1 MREINRGTAGGN
13 ISDLLQKALRALIG
27 TGHGAGQQHHSY
39 DYLFHGH
46 HSNPTRP
53 GFKPSVPVARAA
65 GLAYMTPMTLRPILI
80 HPDPRLKK
88 VCDAVPDLSDELR
101 TLANDMLETMYDAPG
116 IGLAAPQIGMTRR
129 LIVMD
134 CVKEEGEA
142 PQPMIMF
149 NPEIILKSDD
159 LNVYEEGCL
168 SIPDQYAE
176 VTRPAEVRVRWLDM
190 NGNEQER
197 DFDGLWAT
205 CVQHEIDHLN
215 GVLFID
221 YLKPLKRQMITRKM
235 QKLKRE
241 RARA

>member
-1 MREINRGTAGGN
+1 MSI
-13 ISDLLQKALRALIG
+13 K
-27 TGHGAGQQHHSY
+27 
-39 DYLFHGH
+39 
-46 HSNPTRP
+46 
-53 GFKPSVPVARAA
+53 
-65 GLAYMTPMTLRPILI
+65 PILI

-88 VCDAVPDLSDELR
+88 VAEAVPDLSDELR
-101 TLANDMLETMYDAPG
+101 QLADDMLETMYDAPG
-116 IGLAAPQIGMTRR
+116 IGLAAPQVGVLTR

-134 CVKEEGEA
+134 CVRDDSEP

-149 NPEIILKSDD
+149 NPEVILSSDD
-159 LNVYEEGCL
+159 LNTYEEGCL

-176 VTRPAEVRVRWLDM
+176 VTRPEEVSVRWVDRD
-190 NGNEQER
+190 GNVQER

-215 GVLFID
+215 GKLFID

-241 RARA
+241 MARM